1 MPADTLAPPAPPA
14 GSVTPT
20 PNVDIT
26 PRGDPTQPVQI
37 EQPAPGSAKSRA
49 IEHLSKYIKK
59 GSAIPEPPPEV
70 TADKPAAE
78 TPPKVEGTETPPE
91 AGKTAEGTATPPAA
105 ADGKKPK
112 VSPWKLV
119 DEYKA
124 KYAEAEQKIVE
135 LQKGT
140 VAPAQVQ
147 ELQTRLQQLEQ
158 RAQAAEEELRFANYQ
173 KHPEFKEKYEL
184 PYERQYAKAVKE
196 LRGVAV
202 RDMSTGAE
210 RPFAVDDL
218 QAIVSLELGPARKLA
233 NEMFGDFA
241 GDAMNH
247 RQKILD
253 LFEAK
258 ETALKE
264 AREKGGER
272 EKQMRERF
280 QAFQAGLNNQITQMW
295 DSFNAEAPKDP
306 VFGKWLS
313 PVEGDTEINERL
325 AKGYEIVDSTLKVDP
340 KNPRLTPEQRAKAIK
355 AYTALRNRAAAFGR
369 LTVEVSRKDAKIAE
383 LQKKLDAYKGSQ
395 PGTGGGKQASTT
407 PAPTATGRQAII
419 ERLAKIAH

>member
-20 PNVDIT
+20 PNVDIA

-59 GSAIPEPPPEV
+59 GSATPEPPPEV

-272 EKQMRERF
+272 EKQFRERF
-280 QAFQAGLNNQITQMW
+280 QAFQAGLNNQISEMW
-295 DSFNAEAPKDP
+295 NSFNAAVPKDP
-306 VFGKWLS
+306 VVGKWFS
-313 PVEGDTEINERL
+313 PVEGDTELNERL
-325 AKGYEIVDSTLKVDP
+325 AKGYEMVDKTLAVDP
-340 KNPRLTPEQRAKAIK
+340 KNPRLTPEQRSKAVK
-355 AYTALRNRAAAFGR
+355 AYTAFRHRAAVFGR
-369 LTVEVSRKDAKIAE
+369 MTVELARKDAKISE

-395 PGTGGGKQASTT
+395 PGTGGGKQTSTT